1 MNKLKNPYNML
12 QNIIEVL
19 RYAKGETELIRI
31 AQGKYELPMSF
42 RGLINKVKQDIEWH
56 KK

>member
-1 MNKLKNPYNML
+1 ML

-19 RYAKGETELIRI
+19 QYAKGETEHIRI

-42 RGLINKVKQDIEWH
+42 KGLINKVKKDIQCH

>member
-1 MNKLKNPYNML
+1 ML

-19 RYAKGETELIRI
+19 QYAKGETEHIRI
-31 AQGKYELPMSF
+31 AQGKYELPMNF
-42 RGLINKVKQDIEWH
+42 KGLINKVKKDIQCH